1 MRGVLKRILSPF
13 IKKATDLYHSKPRS
27 YSYNGSTVKVV
38 PGVFPPFF
46 TMSTKRLLRFLD
58 TQNVEGKSF
67 LELGCGCGIISI
79 YAAKK
84 GAFVTASDINVMAL
98 DQLTI
103 DAKKNGVALDI
114 VYSDLFEN
122 LHGRTFEYIF
132 INPPYY
138 PRIPTSITE
147 KAWFCG
153 EDFEYFKKLFPY
165 FAGLTET
172 KIFMILSEDC
182 AIDIIRQVAN
192 HSALKLTVVFSTIV
206 AMEKNFIFQI
216 K

>member
-1 MRGVLKRILSPF
+1 MVI
-13 IKKATDLYHSKPRS
+13 
-27 YSYNGSTVKVV
+27 

-46 TMSTKRLLRFLD
+46 TMSTKILLRFLD

-84 GAFVTASDINVMAL
+84 GAFVTATDINVMAL
-98 DQLTI
+98 EQLRI
-103 DAKKNGVALDI
+103 DAKKNSVALDI

-122 LHGRTFEYIF
+122 LHGRTFDYIF

-138 PRIPTSITE
+138 PRTPASITE

-153 EDFEYFKKLFPY
+153 EDFEYFRKVFPSL
-165 FAGLTET
+165 AGLTGT

-182 AIDIIRQVAN
+182 AIDTIREVAN
-192 HSALKLTVVFSTIV
+192 HSALTLTLVFSATV
-206 AMEKNFIFQI
+206 AAEKNFIFQI